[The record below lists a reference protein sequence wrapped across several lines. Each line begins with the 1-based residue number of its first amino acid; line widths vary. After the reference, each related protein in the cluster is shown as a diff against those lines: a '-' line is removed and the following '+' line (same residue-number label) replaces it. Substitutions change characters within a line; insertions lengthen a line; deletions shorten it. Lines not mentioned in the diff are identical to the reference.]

1 MSRWRASPRPSPWVR
16 GQAASARCRDAAART
31 LCRCQLAAPCPSSH
45 PGLLTPPLPLLR
57 HPPTR
62 GVGKTR
68 RAMGKRSLFH
78 KLKDY
83 KRALVQL
90 QDDKTTIQA
99 PAASAAQQQLR

>member
-1 MSRWRASPRPSPWVR
+1 MAAVVAPAATPHLLLGARAAQAPRP
-16 GQAASARCRDAAART
+16 
-31 LCRCQLAAPCPSSH
+31 PS
-45 PGLLTPPLPLLR
+45 LRAVLTTPPPF
-57 HPPTR
+57 PPR
-62 GVGKTR
+62 SPAPRSAAGKTR